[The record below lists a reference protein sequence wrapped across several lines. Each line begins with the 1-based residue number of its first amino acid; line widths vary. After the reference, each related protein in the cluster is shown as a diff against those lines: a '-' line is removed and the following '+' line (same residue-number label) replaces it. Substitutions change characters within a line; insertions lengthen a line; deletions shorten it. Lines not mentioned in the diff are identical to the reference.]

1 MMALLENR
9 TPSMKRVWRTF
20 AAALGLVLAPL
31 AAQAAPASQ
40 AVPIA
45 GVVTRVIDGDTLVF
59 QPAGNPPLDVRLR
72 DIDAPES
79 CQPWGAEAKKALEEM
94 ALGKQATLSASGR
107 DAYGRTLGLVTI
119 DEQSLSKRL
128 VEDGHAWSVRTKWD
142 NGPLVKQERQAKAL
156 SRGLHSQA
164 GAIPPKE
171 FRRVKGACPPPG
183 VSAAAATSGAAA
195 NVAVAPAALPV
206 PARTVTAAAFRCD
219 GRTRCQQ
226 LTSCAEAR
234 YFLAHCP
241 GVKIDGDGDG
251 IPCEDH
257 LCAAER

>member
-1 MMALLENR
+1 MAIRIPDMRRRWCQFVACAGL
-9 TPSMKRVWRTF
+9 
-20 AAALGLVLAPL
+20 ALAGLGAH
-31 AAQAAPASQ
+31 AAPAAS
-40 AVPIA
+40 ATPVA

-59 QPAGNPPLDVRLR
+59 QPEGKPPVEVRLR

-94 ALGKQATLSASGR
+94 ALGKQAVLSASGR

-119 DEQSLSKRL
+119 DEQSLSRLL
-128 VEDGHAWSVRTKWD
+128 VEDGHAWSVRYKWD

-164 GAIPPKE
+164 GALPPKE

-183 VSAAAATSGAAA
+183 AGTAAATTGAAAASIL
-195 NVAVAPAALPV
+195 APAAQSTTPS
-206 PARTVTAAAFRCD
+206 RTVAAAAFRCD
-219 GRTRCQQ
+219 GRTRCSQ
-226 LTSCAEAR
+226 LTSCAEAQF
-234 YFLAHCP
+234 FLAHCP

-257 LCAAER
+257 LCAARR